1 MTSAQKLFFFHELI
15 NCNYTLFRWEYDR
28 DFNLIHTDYTDT
40 LFSDGFLLYT
50 GLSKIIENYLESAKA
65 LPVILEIPG
74 NLLWIC
80 GFEQNAL
87 PDSGIHLIGPVFNG
101 RDSLM
106 VVKRRLDSHNLSVK
120 TRAAVLKNFEK
131 IPALPLNTIN
141 QYAVMLHYCLNQEKV
156 DIGNIEYLSTENNS
170 KKESCPSA
178 SHNHA
183 GIWYAEQQLCKMIA
197 EGNPKYKEALS
208 KSFSLSSGLKAEF
221 GNSLRALKNNSLI
234 LLTLCSRA
242 CINGGLLPSVA
253 YDLNDYYA
261 CKIEECTSMSA
272 ASAICSEMLETYVT
286 LVREARQQT
295 GVSPLIQ
302 SSCNY
307 IKTHISSPLSI
318 AELAKHAGYTEYYF
332 SHKFKAEVGCS
343 VNDFILKEK
352 IEQAKLLLSGTNDS
366 IQSISDQLSFGNR
379 SYFSTC
385 FQKRTGISPSEYRK
399 RNGKL

>member
-1 MTSAQKLFFFHELI
+1 MTSAQKLSFFHELI
-15 NCNYTLFRWEYDR
+15 NCNYALFRWEYDQN
-28 DFNLIHTDYTDT
+28 FNLVYTDYTDT

-50 GLSKIIENYLESAKA
+50 GLSKIIEDYLKSSKA

-80 GFEQNAL
+80 GFEQSSF
-87 PDSGIHLIGPVFNG
+87 PDNKIHLIGPVFNG

-170 KKESCPSA
+170 KREPCPSA
-178 SHNHA
+178 SRSHA

-197 EGNPKYKEALS
+197 EGDPKYKEALS
-208 KSFSLSSGLKAEF
+208 KSFSLSSGVKAEF
-221 GNSLRALKNNSLI
+221 GDSLRALKNNSLI

-261 CKIEECTSMSA
+261 YKIEECTSMSA
-272 ASAICSEMLETYVT
+272 ASAICSEMLEAYVT
-286 LVREARQQT
+286 RVREARQQT
-295 GVSPLIQ
+295 DVSTLIQ

-318 AELAKHAGYTEYYF
+318 AELAKRAGYTEYYF
-332 SHKFKAEVGCS
+332 SRKFKAEVGCN

-352 IEQAKLLLSGTNDS
+352 VEQAKLLLSGTNDS
-366 IQSISDQLSFGNR
+366 IQSISDQLSFSNR

-385 FQKRTGISPSEYRK
+385 FQKQTGISPNEYRK